1 VSVSFLGF
9 HGTLASRLDSIKAS
23 GIYPSDNPDDWLG
36 EGTYFFVR
44 DLDDP
49 ETCAAQ
55 WARCKAWDKRSR
67 AFEESKLAV
76 VAAHIVVD
84 ESTIFDL
91 RKPPNAQE
99 FHRFRRQWLG
109 STIPNG
115 WSSLPRPEKALY
127 DTDVFDAFKMAKG
140 ISALIG
146 EFHIQFSVSERHLR
160 LDSRIPN
167 ATVLC
172 LTNGVHDISIKI
184 VESKIGPVGS
194 FPEPEVQ

>member
-76 VAAHIVVD
+76 VA
-84 ESTIFDL
+84 
-91 RKPPNAQE
+91 AQE